1 MYFKGLLYTL
11 IIRFNY
17 RFGIFVARWGGV
29 GGRMQRQK
37 REVAAS
43 GSCEREEEEE
53 DW

>member
-1 MYFKGLLYTL
+1 MYLKGLLYTL

-17 RFGIFVARWGGV
+17 RFGIFVARWGG